1 MHPEHT
7 ILVAF
12 TVYAPDWTAAQSTL
26 MRQLPKPGA
35 NDIDSWW
42 IAEDE
47 RDDGSDNDSAVF
59 VPKGDQHKWYRQV
72 EDSIGSV
79 ACPTCKGRGGDDPA
93 TTAYPAPCSHCWGRG
108 WVLPNDDE
116 A

>member
-12 TVYAPDWTAAQSTL
+12 TVYAPDWTAAQATL
-26 MRQLPKPGA
+26 MRQLPKPGS

-59 VPKGDQHKWYRQV
+59 VPKGKQDAAEAALRPLRKAASLGGPWHCEHCGAVHFEETAVLCQDCEHLDPV
-72 EDSIGSV
+72 CEED
-79 ACPTCKGRGGDDPA
+79 
-93 TTAYPAPCSHCWGRG
+93 
-108 WVLPNDDE
+108 E
-116 A
+116 

>member
-12 TVYAPDWTAAQSTL
+12 TVYAPDWTAAQATL
-26 MRQLPKPGA
+26 MRQLPKPGS

-47 RDDGSDNDSAVF
+47 RYDGSDNDSAVF
-59 VPKGDQHKWYRQV
+59 VPMGKQV
-72 EDSIGSV
+72 AWQIEVESDSEEV
-79 ACPTCKGRGGDDPA
+79 
-93 TTAYPAPCSHCWGRG
+93 
-108 WVLPNDDE
+108 E
-116 A
+116 